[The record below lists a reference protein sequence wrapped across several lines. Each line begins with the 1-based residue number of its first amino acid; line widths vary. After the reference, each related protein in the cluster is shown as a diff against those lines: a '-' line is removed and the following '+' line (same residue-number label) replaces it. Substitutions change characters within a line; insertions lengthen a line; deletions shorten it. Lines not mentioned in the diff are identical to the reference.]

1 MKKRILPI
9 ILALLVLFTVVS
21 GLLAWQSAQ
30 RCRRELSVAAYTV
43 PSGLNT
49 PVRIIQLSD
58 LHGWTFGDGNADLA
72 AQVEALEPDL
82 IVMTGDMLDRLD
94 ENPDTV
100 CELIQILADTA
111 PIYYCY
117 GNHEYKWMQSHGES
131 LTPELEAAGATVL
144 DTSYLDITL
153 NGQPVRIG
161 GYHGYYR
168 QPGMYDISQEQRE
181 AELSFCDDFEDT
193 DSYKLLL
200 CHIPTPWLDWQYID
214 DCPVDLVLTG
224 HYHGGQIRLPFIGGL
239 YAPYIGIFPE
249 YTQGLYTGEQATC
262 ILSAGLG
269 ASPGIPRINNL
280 PQIVVVDLHHNDS

>member
-1 MKKRILPI
+1 MKKKIL
-9 ILALLVLFTVVS
+9 ILSLSLLLLCAVIS
-21 GLLAWQSAQ
+21 GILIWKSAR
-30 RCRRELSVAAYTV
+30 RCRGELSVAAYTV
-43 PSGLNT
+43 PSGLEA
-49 PVRIIQLSD
+49 PVRLVQLSD
-58 LHGWTFGDGNADLA
+58 LHGWTFGEGNAELI
-72 AQVEALEPDL
+72 AQVETLEPDI
-82 IVMTGDMLDRLD
+82 IVMTGDMLDKSE
-94 ENPDTV
+94 ENADTV
-100 CELIQILADTA
+100 CDLIRVLVNTA

-117 GNHEYKWMQSHGES
+117 GNHEYQWMQSYGES

-181 AELSFCDDFEDT
+181 AELSFCDNFEDT

-280 PQIVVVDLHHNDS
+280 PQIVVIDLHHNDS